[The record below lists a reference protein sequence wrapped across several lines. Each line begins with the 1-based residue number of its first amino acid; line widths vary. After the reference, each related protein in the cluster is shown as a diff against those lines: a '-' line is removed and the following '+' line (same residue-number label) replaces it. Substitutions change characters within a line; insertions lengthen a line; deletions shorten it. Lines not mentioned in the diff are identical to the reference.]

1 MRIAVDAMG
10 GDVGPP
16 VTVEG
21 AVAAAREGLAEIV
34 LVGDKASVERELT
47 RQGAAKLPIT
57 VRHAS
62 QVIAMDEPP
71 SHALRRKRDSSMRV
85 AAELVRDGEAAAF
98 ISAGN
103 TGAAMAIAMFTMG
116 VLPGVDRPAIAV
128 PLPNLKGRTILL
140 DVGANVD
147 PKPRHLVQYAIMGHV
162 YARDILGIVRPRVGL
177 LSVGE
182 EEGKGNELVREV
194 FKTLEGMPLN
204 FAGNV
209 EGRDLYNGSVDV
221 VVTDGFTGNVALK
234 ISESLAD
241 MIVHLIREELTRGS
255 MAKLGALLVRPAF
268 RRFWKRVDYNELGGA
283 PLLGINGACIISHG
297 ASPPRAVKNAIRV
310 AAEWVRTDV
319 NAHIRAA
326 LAGEFGQSAS
336 GARPAPASRAPDAE
350 DRRREAETRPPQAEG
365 RPPDKPNRPA
375 GPAGP

>member
-336 GARPAPASRAPDAE
+336 GARSTSASRALDADE
-350 DRRREAETRPPQAEG
+350 RRREAEARPPQAEG
-365 RPPDKPNRPA
+365 RPPDRPNRPA
-375 GPAGP
+375 GP

>member
-10 GDVGPP
+10 GDVGPT

-21 AVAAAREGLAEIV
+21 AVAAAREYKVEVV
-34 LVGDKASVERELT
+34 LVGDKATVERELA
-47 RQGAAKLPIT
+47 RHDAARLPVT

-62 QVIAMDEPP
+62 QVVSMDESP
-71 SHALRRKRDSSMRV
+71 SQALRRKRDSSLRI
-85 AAELVRDGEAAAF
+85 AAELVRDGEAGAF
-98 ISAGN
+98 VSAGN
-103 TGAAMAIAMFTMG
+103 TGAAMAIAMFTLG

-128 PLPNLKGRTILL
+128 VLPNLKGRTILL

-147 PKPRHLVQYAIMGHV
+147 PKPKHLVQYAVMGQM
-162 YARDILGIVRPRVGL
+162 YARDILGIASPRVGL

-194 FKTLEGMPLN
+194 FKTLEAMPLN

-241 MIVHLIREELTRGS
+241 MIVHLIREELTS
-255 MAKLGALLVRPAF
+255 SPMAKLGALLVRPAF

-310 AAEWVRTDV
+310 ATEWLRSDV

-326 LAGEFGQSAS
+326 IGGESSQ
-336 GARPAPASRAPDAE
+336 ARGRL
-350 DRRREAETRPPQAEG
+350 PQAG
-365 RPPDKPNRPA
+365 PRPS
-375 GPAGP
+375 

>member
-1 MRIAVDAMG
+1 LRIAVDAMG
-10 GDVGPP
+10 GDVGPT

-21 AVAAAREGLAEIV
+21 AVAAAREYKVEVV
-34 LVGDKASVERELT
+34 LVGDKATVERELA
-47 RQGAAKLPIT
+47 RHDAARLPVT

-62 QVIAMDEPP
+62 QVVSMDESP
-71 SHALRRKRDSSMRV
+71 SQALRRKRDSSLRI
-85 AAELVRDGEAAAF
+85 AAELVRDGEAGAF
-98 ISAGN
+98 VSAGN
-103 TGAAMAIAMFTMG
+103 TGAAMAIAMFTLG

-128 PLPNLKGRTILL
+128 VLPNLKGRTILL

-147 PKPRHLVQYAIMGHV
+147 PKPKHLVQYAVMGQL
-162 YARDILGIVRPRVGL
+162 YARDILGIASPRVGL

-209 EGRDLYNGSVDV
+209 DGRDLYNGSVDV

-241 MIVHLIREELTRGS
+241 MIVHLIREELTS
-255 MAKLGALLVRPAF
+255 TPIAKLGALLVRPAF

-310 AAEWVRTDV
+310 ASEWLRSDV

-326 LAGEFGQSAS
+326 IAGQFGQAV
-336 GARPAPASRAPDAE
+336 GRL
-350 DRRREAETRPPQAEG
+350 PQAG
-365 RPPDKPNRPA
+365 PRPS
-375 GPAGP
+375 

>member
-21 AVAAAREGLAEIV
+21 AVAAAQEGLAEIV

-177 LSVGE
+177 LSVGQ

-283 PLLGINGACIISHG
+283 PLLGINGVCIISHG

-336 GARPAPASRAPDAE
+336 GARSASASRAPDADE
-350 DRRREAETRPPQAEG
+350 RRREAEARPPQAEG
-365 RPPDKPNRPA
+365 RPPDRPNRPA
-375 GPAGP
+375 GP

>member
-1 MRIAVDAMG
+1 LRIAVDAMG
-10 GDVGPP
+10 GDVGPT

-21 AVAAAREGLAEIV
+21 TVAAAREYKVEAI
-34 LVGDKASVERELT
+34 LVGDKATIERELA
-47 RQGAAKLPIT
+47 RHGAGDLPIT

-62 QVIAMDEPP
+62 QVVAMDESP
-71 SHALRRKRDSSMRV
+71 SQALRRKRDSSLRI
-85 AAELVRDGEAAAF
+85 AAELVRDGEAGAF
-98 ISAGN
+98 VSAGN
-103 TGAAMAIAMFTMG
+103 TGAAMAIAMFTLG

-128 PLPNLKGRTILL
+128 VLPNLKGRTILL
-140 DVGANVD
+140 DCGANVD
-147 PKPRHLVQYAIMGHV
+147 PKPKHLAQYAVMGQV
-162 YARDILGIVRPRVGL
+162 YARDILGITTPRVGL

-234 ISESLAD
+234 ISESLAE
-241 MIVHLIREELTRGS
+241 MIVHLIREELTRTAI
-255 MAKLGALLVRPAF
+255 AKLGALLVRPAF

-297 ASPPRAVKNAIRV
+297 SSPPRAVKNAIRV
-310 AAEWVRTDV
+310 AAEWLRSDV

-326 LAGEFGQSAS
+326 IAGAFGQSLGRS
-336 GARPAPASRAPDAE
+336 PQPGPRPS
-350 DRRREAETRPPQAEG
+350 
-365 RPPDKPNRPA
+365 
-375 GPAGP
+375 